1 MSLYAMFFTSILVLI
16 YSANQGDSADS
27 DFTPQKMWLGE
38 EKPWF
43 QQTEMG
49 RCPAAQGPNGQT
61 QAIHFNGSV
70 TTRHKL
76 MNRDFFPMM
85 NGRRR
90 RRRG

>member
-1 MSLYAMFFTSILVLI
+1 MCLYAKFFTSILVLI

-27 DFTPQKMWLGE
+27 DFTPQKKWLG
-38 EKPWF
+38 KRWF

-49 RCPAAQGPNGQT
+49 CCPAAQGPNGQT
-61 QAIHFNGSV
+61 QAIQFNGSG